1 MKKGLGRGLGSLFDD
16 NELDLS
22 LAQSREMTEF
32 VRITQVEPDKNQ
44 PRKNFDE
51 EKLNELAESIKEHGI
66 IQPII
71 VHRLENGR
79 LCIIAGERR
88 WRAARLAGLEEVPVI
103 VRDYDEQKVREV
115 ALIENLQREDLN
127 PVEEANGYK
136 SLMDSYKLT
145 QEQIAAKVG
154 KSRPVIANAL
164 RLLNLPGAILGMLE
178 SDEITAGHAR
188 ALLSFE
194 NAEEAENV
202 ARRIVKEELTVRQVE
217 NLAKAKPSQ
226 KQEEKNELI
235 SKGDLLIL
243 KKQIEEALGRKVKI
257 NIGANKG
264 KVEIEFYGSEDLN
277 SLISKLAGEI
287 Y

>member
-22 LAQSREMTEF
+22 TAQSREMTEF

-44 PRKNFDE
+44 PRKNFDD
-51 EKLNELAESIKEHGI
+51 EKLSELADSIKEHGI

-79 LCIIAGERR
+79 YCIIAGERR
-88 WRAARLAGLEEVPVI
+88 WRAARLAELEEVPVI
-103 VRDYDEQKVREV
+103 VREYDEQKIREV

-136 SLMDSYKLT
+136 ALMDSYKLT
-145 QEQIAAKVG
+145 QEQVALKVG
-154 KSRPVIANAL
+154 KSRPVVANSL

-188 ALLSFE
+188 ALLAFE

-202 ARRIVKEELTVRQVE
+202 AKRIVKEELTVRQVE
-217 NLAKAKPSQ
+217 SLAKAKPV
-226 KQEEKNELI
+226 KEKEKKEII

-243 KKQIEEALGRKVKI
+243 KKQLEEVLGTKVKI
-257 NIGANKG
+257 NLGSNKG
-264 KVEIEFYGSEDLN
+264 KIEIEFYGSEDLN
-277 SLISKLAGEI
+277 SIITKIAGEV